1 MTLSIKY
8 FGMIAETIGK
18 QEEKVEISS
27 QQIAV
32 ALLVEL
38 LLKKY
43 PDLNLKSFKIAV
55 NQSIAENTAIINEN
69 DEIALLPPFAGG

>member
-1 MTLSIKY
+1 MKLSVKY
-8 FGMIAETIGK
+8 FGMIAEDIGK
-18 QEEKVEISS
+18 QEEKIEISG
-27 QQIAV
+27 QQISV
-32 ALLVEL
+32 AHLVEL

-55 NQSIAENTAIINEN
+55 NQSIAENAAIINEN

>member
-1 MTLSIKY
+1 MNLQVKY

-18 QEEKVEISS
+18 QEEKIEISS
-27 QQIAV
+27 QQISV

-43 PDLNLKSFKIAV
+43 PDLNLQSFKIAV
-55 NQSIAENTAIINEN
+55 NQSIAENDAIINEN

>member
-18 QEEKVEISS
+18 QEEKVEISR